1 MIQLSTG
8 SILQEGKYK
17 IEKVLGQGGFG
28 ITYLAEHTL
37 LGKKVA
43 IKEFFYKDYCNRD
56 ESTSHI
62 TLGTQSNAELVDRF
76 LKKFV
81 KEAQTISQFHHPNIV
96 EIYDIF
102 NENNTAYY
110 VMEYIEGPSLNDLV
124 KQQGKLPETVAT
136 LYINKVAD
144 ALRCVHSHH
153 INHLDVKPSNIMLRK
168 TDNEIILIDFGTS
181 KQYDVETNIAPTTT
195 TPVGISAG
203 FAPIEQYRKGGVSSF
218 TPESDIYALGATLYK
233 LLTGVTPPESIALED
248 ERLQNLELL
257 SPKCKEVILK
267 CMKVRKSERP
277 HSIDEFVALFESAS
291 STVNCT
297 PKDNDDDSTK
307 VLEAY
312 ETEEHEYRENKSD
325 PVSPTEDKPEEQNN
339 WKKYAFIAL
348 GVAVVVF
355 GFIFFKGGSDESTSK
370 NENDTVIVEK
380 ANTQKESAAETPNN
394 STNTTNASTTS
405 ATKKETVKTE
415 EVKKEETPKDNNA
428 ELLKTA
434 LNKGDYQTIQKLANQ
449 GFAPAYVPLA
459 KYYLNNNEYDD
470 AARYAQKAKAAGQSG
485 AQSVITALQ
494 NLGYY
499 D

>member
-1 MIQLSTG
+1 
-8 SILQEGKYK
+8 
-17 IEKVLGQGGFG
+17 
-28 ITYLAEHTL
+28 
-37 LGKKVA
+37 
-43 IKEFFYKDYCNRD
+43 
-56 ESTSHI
+56 
-62 TLGTQSNAELVDRF
+62 
-76 LKKFV
+76 
-81 KEAQTISQFHHPNIV
+81 
-96 EIYDIF
+96 
-102 NENNTAYY
+102 
-110 VMEYIEGPSLNDLV
+110 
-124 KQQGKLPETVAT
+124 
-136 LYINKVAD
+136 
-144 ALRCVHSHH
+144 
-153 INHLDVKPSNIMLRK
+153 
-168 TDNEIILIDFGTS
+168 
-181 KQYDVETNIAPTTT
+181 
-195 TPVGISAG
+195 
-203 FAPIEQYRKGGVSSF
+203 
-218 TPESDIYALGATLYK
+218 
-233 LLTGVTPPESIALED
+233 
-248 ERLQNLELL
+248 
-257 SPKCKEVILK
+257 
-267 CMKVRKSERP
+267 MKVRKSERP

-380 ANTQKESAAETPNN
+380 ANTQKEFAAETPNN

-415 EVKKEETPKDNNA
+415 VVKKEETPKDNNA